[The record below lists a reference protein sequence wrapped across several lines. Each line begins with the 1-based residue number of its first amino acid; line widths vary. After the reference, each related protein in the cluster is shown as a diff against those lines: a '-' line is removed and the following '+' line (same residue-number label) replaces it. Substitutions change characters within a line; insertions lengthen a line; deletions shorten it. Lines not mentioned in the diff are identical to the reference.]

1 MSIKK
6 VAEIAGVSIA
16 TVSRYFSK
24 PDLLKND
31 TYENVKRAVNQIN
44 YKPNTLA
51 QNFRRG
57 KSGLIVVVVD
67 NIGNPIY
74 ENFTHII
81 THIAQSSGYDVFI
94 KESSSTHLTI
104 KYYQDMLDSKQADG
118 IILMTDLPHIHQA
131 SRSIIDELPIIFID
145 SSNST
150 IPDTPYSHIN
160 LDNYQAAQSATQ
172 HLLTLG
178 HENITC
184 VTPEDVNSTY
194 IHRVGGYKAA
204 IESAGLK
211 TQQVLYAC
219 QSPSN
224 IEKLVERV
232 LYASPAVTALFCTDD
247 DIAIDILPLLKQ
259 QGRIVPDDIS
269 VIGFNNI
276 RYSARTSPPLSTV
289 ELPLADIAT
298 QAIQQLCAKID
309 TSYQSTNDDYSEIS
323 SPLKHQLILRESTA
337 SPSS

>member
-31 TYENVKRAVNQIN
+31 TYENVKRAVNQVN

-74 ENFTHII
+74 ENFTHTI
-81 THIAQSSGYDVFI
+81 THIAQSNGYDVFI
-94 KESSSTHLTI
+94 KESSNTHLTI
-104 KYYQDMLDSKQADG
+104 KYYQDMLDSKKADG
-118 IILMTDLPHIHQA
+118 IILMTDFPHIHQA
-131 SRSIIDELPIIFID
+131 SKNIIDELPIIFID

-150 IPDTPYSHIN
+150 VVNAPYSHIN

-172 HLLTLG
+172 YLLTLG
-178 HENITC
+178 HKNIAC
-184 VTPEDVNSTY
+184 ITPEDVNSTY
-194 IHRVGGYKAA
+194 IHRVGGYKIA

-211 TQQVLYAC
+211 TQQVLYTC
-219 QSPSN
+219 QNPSN

-232 LYASPAVTALFCTDD
+232 LYTSPPITALFCTDD
-247 DIAIDILPLLKQ
+247 DIAIDILPALKQ
-259 QGRIVPDDIS
+259 QGRKVPDDIS

-276 RYSARTSPPLSTV
+276 RYSARTNPPLSTV
-289 ELPLADIAT
+289 ELPLTDIAT
-298 QAIQQLCAKID
+298 QAIHQLCAKID
-309 TSYQSTNDDYSEIS
+309 TSYQSTNDDDPYTPA
-323 SPLKHQLILRESTA
+323 PLQHQLIVRESTA
-337 SPSS
+337 PPRL